1 MNANIYKY
9 GRGLVLELESKTKK
23 SYGEI
28 APLKGFSKETTKEAF
43 RQLMRVLSRGVHED
57 LYPSVAF
64 GIFSAFAAQKETPS
78 DLPKVPVKQKVKI
91 GHLNADG
98 AAAIVKAG
106 DRLDVNRKWTLKQA
120 IEFGRRF
127 PQNFFEYIEEPVDRF
142 EDLKTFVEATGH
154 HIALD
159 ETLREKSL
167 EEISSLPGIKA
178 LVIKPTLQKNFF
190 TLLHQKRYPI
200 VLSSSYETPIGIKSI
215 VEWMKRLEIPLLKM
229 GLIPHQ
235 SMADSL
241 EIHEGLLDVNNVRFS
256 PCNAQSICT
265 LKNIPDDLL

>member
-9 GRGLVLELESKTKK
+9 GRGLVLELESQTKK
-23 SYGEI
+23 TYGEI
-28 APLKGFSKETTKEAF
+28 APLKGFSKETTKDAF
-43 RQLMRVLSRGVHED
+43 KQLIRVISQGVHED

-64 GIFSAFAAQKETPS
+64 GIFSAFAAQKEAPS
-78 DLPKVPVKQKVKI
+78 PLPSVPVKEKVKV
-91 GHLNADG
+91 GHLNIDQ
-98 AAAIVKAG
+98 AAAIVKQA
-106 DRLDVNRKWTLKQA
+106 DRIDVNRKWTLKQA

-142 EDLKTFVEATGH
+142 EDLKVFVETTGH
-154 HIALD
+154 GIALD

-167 EEISSLPGIKA
+167 EEIDRLPNIKA
-178 LVIKPTLQKNFF
+178 LVIKPTLQQNFF

-200 VLSSSYETPIGIKSI
+200 IMSSSYETPIGIRSI

-235 SMADSL
+235 TIKEPL
-241 EIHEGLLDVNNVRFS
+241 EIQNGLLDVNNVCFS